1 MEISRRGFIG
11 GAVCSAGCAACAASA
26 SEAPDSVMEPARSVA
41 VRGSYDV
48 IVAGGG
54 PAGIAAAI
62 AAARI
67 GAKTL
72 LLEAH
77 GCLGG
82 IWTSGL
88 VGCVLDFDKGGL
100 ADEIIQRLDVLG
112 ARKREDR
119 RNFHYEPEYMKFVCE
134 ELCREAGVSVRLLTH
149 VAAALCDAGG
159 RNVTARGVAGESLH
173 RLYRRRRS
181 RRARRMRI

>member
-26 SEAPDSVMEPARSVA
+26 SDAPDSVMEPARSVT

-62 AAARI
+62 AAART

-100 ADEIIQRLDVLG
+100 ADEIIQQIGR
-112 ARKREDR
+112 A
-119 RNFHYEPEYMKFVCE
+119 
-134 ELCREAGVSVRLLTH
+134 H
-149 VAAALCDAGG
+149 V
-159 RNVTARGVAGESLH
+159 
-173 RLYRRRRS
+173 
-181 RRARRMRI
+181 